1 MIIKILLVLL
11 TVESSLSYYFMTF
24 GTNNPD
30 GAEGCHGYIRYSFHK
45 PDEENIDSWVA
56 RLDFVADVQIKN
68 TEEDQV
74 KSFRIDIKQENANGG
89 NLDNIMR
96 DWAKIKKRQSEG
108 EDVPY
113 DEIPER
119 PPASAVVILNVC
131 LDSDD
136 DCKFVAIESSPF
148 TFAFNE
154 SNYEEAWSNGALNES
169 LAGPILLTQEDEG
182 EWTKFREN
190 YSALIQFQN
199 ENDYKRKAE
208 NFMEKYYE
216 NLETV
221 FEHPSKVETVLN
233 STKIDVAKHKV
244 AQYQGGMVTSIERVE
259 KDVVVIIVKAHLLY
273 SESRVLI

>member
-1 MIIKILLVLL
+1 
-11 TVESSLSYYFMTF
+11 MTF

-221 FEHPSKVETVLN
+221 FEHPSNVETVCN